1 MRYFILLTL
10 CAFLCACAGAQNKQA
25 LSQISGGPIVH
36 GQNLILNLTEA
47 DEDLL
52 ALFISI
58 TNPKDAK
65 DIFVFDTPTRV
76 NLSAVWPDG
85 TETLLP
91 FLTEKSR
98 TFLRPVYLEPG
109 QSATG
114 ILFMEN
120 KRAPKYH
127 LSLVNEDEVFDFF
140 FQRENK

>member
-1 MRYFILLTL
+1 MRYFILSAA
-10 CAFLCACAGAQNKQA
+10 CAFLCACASAQSKPA
-25 LSQISGGPIVH
+25 VSQISGGPIVH
-36 GQNLILNLTEA
+36 GQNLVLNLTEA
-47 DEDLL
+47 DNGLL

-76 NLSAVWPDG
+76 NLSAVRADG

-120 KRAPKYH
+120 KNAPRYH
-127 LSLVNEDEVFDFF
+127 LSLVNEGEVFDFYF
-140 FQRENK
+140 KRETK